1 MRSSPKSGQNMDKSE
16 FFLILDI
23 NRFFTLEHTEWA
35 LGQQDLA
42 WFQGL
47 EIILYKAIIYG
58 HRMALLTRKKS
69 QNKIAW
75 FSVCLREAES
85 KRPMWLINGRMTQTR
100 SHEPANSQLRCLPA
114 ALLWQLEQLEHLYDS
129 CWNSWSTY
137 LTAGT
142 AAQPLIISCGCN
154 GCNAVEGTWNSLV
167 VKPWDPNKELATV
180 DIIKV
185 YPRRCSFSLPKVQN
199 LGTTTTTLLVF
210 FG

>member
-16 FFLILDI
+16 QIFSLYVKI
-23 NRFFTLEHTEWA
+23 FFTLEHTEWVA
-35 LGQQDLA
+35 RFRKSLISWIGNY
-42 WFQGL
+42 FP
-47 EIILYKAIIYG
+47 EILYKTTIYEQW
-58 HRMALLTRKKS
+58 RELLTIKKS
-69 QNKIAW
+69 QNNNNAW
-75 FSVCLREAES
+75 FSVCLREAKS

-100 SHEPANSQLRCLPA
+100 SHEPANSQLHCLPA
-114 ALLWQLEQLEHLYDS
+114 ALLWQLLEQLEHLYDS

-167 VKPWDPNKELATV
+167 AGLWDPDKELATV

-185 YPRRCSFSLPKVQN
+185 SSPQVQLQFS
-199 LGTTTTTLLVF
+199 
-210 FG
+210 

>member
-114 ALLWQLEQLEHLYDS
+114 ALLWELEHLFDS
-129 CWNSWSTY
+129 WNSWSTY

-167 VKPWDPNKELATV
+167 AGPWDPDKELATV

-185 YPRRCSFSLPKVQN
+185 SSPQVQLQFS
-199 LGTTTTTLLVF
+199 
-210 FG
+210 